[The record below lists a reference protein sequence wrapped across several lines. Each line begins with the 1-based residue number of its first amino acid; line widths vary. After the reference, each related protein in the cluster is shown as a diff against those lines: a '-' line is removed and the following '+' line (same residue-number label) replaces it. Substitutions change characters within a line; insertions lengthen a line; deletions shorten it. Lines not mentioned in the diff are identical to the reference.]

1 MCARMMKTVV
11 AETSL
16 DHDTSDYNLRFA
28 FVKLCPC
35 RSVELGV
42 MVKTLLSILPMG
54 KGFQL
59 CDRYY
64 RDERTLIAERLPHV
78 EVLRVDADSASR
90 MTS

>member
-1 MCARMMKTVV
+1 
-11 AETSL
+11 
-16 DHDTSDYNLRFA
+16 
-28 FVKLCPC
+28 
-35 RSVELGV
+35 
-42 MVKTLLSILPMG
+42 MG